1 MLLKRRSILKYEAR
15 HPATLRIPRTRDY
28 GNGHVPFFT
37 TNLQEEAMH
46 TTRTVT
52 ILAALTTASFATGAA
67 IAGNAEREQP
77 LEYLVKFDIVG
88 EPSQILPGAF
98 VISGPGYAT
107 VTTSSGEILDD
118 KVPGLKVARLTGATI
133 QFTGDLQTDPV
144 IPFTCVAGSCT
155 IEIGGS
161 TLASD
166 AGVPLAGQAIP
177 MWGPVINSHFNPDG
191 SSTPI
196 RILGC
201 GGLKDIS
208 GKGEFAGM
216 VGSICFNGVFNV
228 PDFQTSFALTG
239 GSNCTITM
247 HSPVVPIP

>member
-1 MLLKRRSILKYEAR
+1 MYMSRTTTLLTGL
-15 HPATLRIPRTRDY
+15 
-28 GNGHVPFFT
+28 
-37 TNLQEEAMH
+37 
-46 TTRTVT
+46 
-52 ILAALTTASFATGAA
+52 LAASLMSGTA
-67 IAGNAEREQP
+67 IAAGKADREQP

-88 EPSQILPGAF
+88 QPSQTLPGAF
-98 VISGPGYAT
+98 VINGPGFAT
-107 VTTSSGEILDD
+107 VTTSSGEVLDD
-118 KVPGLKVARLTGATI
+118 MIPGLKVAQLTGATI
-133 QFTGDLQTDPV
+133 QFSGNLQTDPV
-144 IPFTCVAGSCT
+144 IPFTCLAGSCT

-161 TLASD
+161 TLTSD
-166 AGVPLAGQAIP
+166 AGVPLDGRVIP
-177 MWGPVINSHFNPDG
+177 MWGPVINSNFNPDG

-208 GKGEFAGM
+208 GTGEFAGM

-228 PDFQTSFALTG
+228 PDFQTNFVLTG

>member
-1 MLLKRRSILKYEAR
+1 MPHFATR
-15 HPATLRIPRTRDY
+15 HPQKNTDFGRRAGLYLYTQGETMKSNRIAAVLTGLLSAGLTIAAT
-28 GNGHVPFFT
+28 
-37 TNLQEEAMH
+37 A
-46 TTRTVT
+46 
-52 ILAALTTASFATGAA
+52 
-67 IAGNAEREQP
+67 AGNAEREQP

-88 EPSQILPGAF
+88 EPSQSLPGAF
-98 VISGPGYAT
+98 VINGPGYAT

-118 KVPGLKVARLTGATI
+118 IVPGLRIAQLSGATI
-133 QFTGDLQTDPV
+133 QFAGDLRTDPV
-144 IPFTCVAGSCT
+144 ISFTCVASSCT
-155 IEIGGS
+155 IEIGDS
-161 TLASD
+161 TLTSN
-166 AGVPLAGQAIP
+166 AGVPLDGRVVP

-201 GGLKDIS
+201 GGLKDVS
-208 GKGEFAGM
+208 GRGQFANM

-228 PDFQTSFALTG
+228 PDFQTNFALTG